1 MQGEVKSDMRQS
13 IFPSMT
19 LTMTLGHVRAA
30 GALLGALMLG
40 ITVLLAPAGAQA
52 PPPAKKDKAPA
63 PPAAPAPKAPAAAAP
78 GKAPATA
85 AATPPAGT
93 PQSAWVKLCEKAT
106 ATQKTKD
113 GKDEK
118 KDLNICL
125 THHERLDG
133 NSGMVL
139 VSAAVRQ
146 VEGQDKQAFMVMV
159 PLGMMLQPG
168 MRATLYPKDMWD
180 KAQKNEKIDEA
191 KLKPLSLAYTLCH
204 PAGCTAETEATA
216 DLLNDLKKGGGLM
229 IFAINAS
236 GAPAAFP
243 VPLVGFEQS
252 YSGPPVDSQ
261 KYSEARRSLM
271 QQIAQRQ
278 HEMMEEYKKQQAA
291 KDGGATGS
299 VPPAAAPPAAAPPA
313 KK

>member
-1 MQGEVKSDMRQS
+1 MRQF

-19 LTMTLGHVRAA
+19 LGRARAA
-30 GALLGALMLG
+30 IALGGALMLG
-40 ITVLLAPAGAQA
+40 ITVLLAPAGAQQ

-63 PPAAPAPKAPAAAAP
+63 PAAAPAPKAPAAAAP
-78 GKAPATA
+78 GKAGA
-85 AATPPAGT
+85 AAVSPPPGQ

-146 VEGQDKQAFMVMV
+146 VEGQDKQAFMIMV

-168 MRATLYPKDMWD
+168 MRATLYPKDLWE
-180 KAQKNEKIDEA
+180 KAQKNEKIDES
-191 KLKPLSLAYTLCH
+191 KLKPVSLAYTLCH
-204 PAGCTAETEATA
+204 PAGCTAETEATP
-216 DLLNDLKKGGGLM
+216 DLLNELKKGGGLM
-229 IFAINAS
+229 VFAINAA

-252 YSGPPVDSQ
+252 YAGPPVDSQ
-261 KYSEARRSLM
+261 KYSEARRTLM

-278 HEMMEEYKKQQAA
+278 HEMIEEYKKQQAA
-291 KDGGATGS
+291 KEGGATGS
-299 VPPAAAPPAAAPPA
+299 VPAAPAAPPA

>member
-1 MQGEVKSDMRQS
+1 MPGVQGEVKSDMRQFIS
-13 IFPSMT
+13 PST
-19 LTMTLGHVRAA
+19 TLGQVRTA
-30 GALLGALMLG
+30 GALAAALMLG
-40 ITVLLAPAGAQA
+40 ITVLLAPAGAQQ
-52 PPPAKKDKAPA
+52 PPPAKKDNKA
-63 PPAAPAPKAPAAAAP
+63 PAAPAAPPAQKPAAPAAA
-78 GKAPATA
+78 GKAAPATPA
-85 AATPPAGT
+85 AGNA
-93 PQSAWVKLCEKAT
+93 QSAWVKLCEKAT

-180 KAQKNEKIDEA
+180 KAQKNEKVDES
-191 KLKPLSLAYTLCH
+191 KLKPISLAYTLCH
-204 PAGCTAETEATA
+204 PAGCTAETEATP
-216 DLLNDLKKGGGLM
+216 DLLNDLKKGGGM
-229 IFAINAS
+229 MVFAINAA

-252 YSGPPVDSQ
+252 YAGPPVDAK

-278 HEMMEEYKKQQAA
+278 QEMMEEYKKQQEA
-291 KDGGATGS
+291 KEKEGATGS
-299 VPPAAAPPAAAPPA
+299 VPA

>member
-1 MQGEVKSDMRQS
+1 MFKSDRGQFNFAS
-13 IFPSMT
+13 AAF
-19 LTMTLGHVRAA
+19 GRVRAA
-30 GALLGALMLG
+30 GAITAALMLG
-40 ITVLLAPAGAQA
+40 STVLFAPAGAQQ
-52 PPPAKKDKAPA
+52 PPPAKKDKAP
-63 PPAAPAPKAPAAAAP
+63 PAAAAP
-78 GKAPATA
+78 KAAPAAPAGKSA
-85 AATPPAGT
+85 AAAPAGA

-113 GKDEK
+113 GKEEK

-146 VEGQDKQAFMVMV
+146 VEGQDKQAFMIMV

-168 MRATLYPKDMWD
+168 MRATLYPKDMWE
-180 KAQKNEKIDEA
+180 KAQKSEKVDES
-191 KLKPLSLAYTLCH
+191 KLKPVSLAYTLCH
-204 PAGCTAETEATA
+204 PAGCTAETEATP

-229 IFAINAS
+229 VFAINAT

-243 VPLVGFEQS
+243 VPLIGFEQS
-252 YSGPPVDSQ
+252 YAGAPVDAK

-278 HEMMEEYKKQQAA
+278 HEMMEEHKKQQAA
-291 KDGGATGS
+291 KEGATGAA
-299 VPPAAAPPAAAPPA
+299 PAA

>member
-1 MQGEVKSDMRQS
+1 M
-13 IFPSMT
+13 
-19 LTMTLGHVRAA
+19 
-30 GALLGALMLG
+30 
-40 ITVLLAPAGAQA
+40 
-52 PPPAKKDKAPA
+52 
-63 PPAAPAPKAPAAAAP
+63 
-78 GKAPATA
+78 
-85 AATPPAGT
+85 
-93 PQSAWVKLCEKAT
+93 KLCEKAT

-180 KAQKNEKIDEA
+180 KAQKSEKIDES

-204 PAGCTAETEATA
+204 PAGCTAETEATP

-229 IFAINAS
+229 IFAINAYRRAGGLS
-236 GAPAAFP
+236 GAVGRIRAVLRRRPGGRQEIRRSPPQPDAADRPTPARDDGRTEKAAEAKEGATGAAPAGAAPAA
-243 VPLVGFEQS
+243 
-252 YSGPPVDSQ
+252 
-261 KYSEARRSLM
+261 
-271 QQIAQRQ
+271 
-278 HEMMEEYKKQQAA
+278 KK
-291 KDGGATGS
+291 
-299 VPPAAAPPAAAPPA
+299 
-313 KK
+313 

>member
-1 MQGEVKSDMRQS
+1 MRQF
-13 IFPSMT
+13 IFPSLAM
-19 LTMTLGHVRAA
+19 GQVRTA
-30 GALLGALMLG
+30 GALAAALMLG
-40 ITVLLAPAGAQA
+40 ITVLLGPAGAQQ

-63 PPAAPAPKAPAAAAP
+63 APPAQKPAAPAAAAP
-78 GKAPATA
+78 GKTAPAT
-85 AATPPAGT
+85 PAPGT
-93 PQSAWVKLCEKAT
+93 AQSAWVKLCEKAT
-106 ATQKTKD
+106 ATQKSKD

-180 KAQKNEKIDEA
+180 KAQKNEKVDES

-204 PAGCTAETEATA
+204 PAGCTAETEATP

-229 IFAINAS
+229 VFAINAAGS
-236 GAPAAFP
+236 PAAFP

-252 YSGPPVDSQ
+252 YGGPPVDSK

-278 HEMMEEYKKQQAA
+278 QEMMEEHKKQQEA
-291 KDGGATGS
+291 KEKEGATGS
-299 VPPAAAPPAAAPPA
+299 VPA

>member
-1 MQGEVKSDMRQS
+1 
-13 IFPSMT
+13 
-19 LTMTLGHVRAA
+19 MTLGRARAA
-30 GALLGALMLG
+30 IALGGALMLG
-40 ITVLLAPAGAQA
+40 ITVLLAPAGAQQ

-63 PPAAPAPKAPAAAAP
+63 PAAAPAPKAPAAAAP
-78 GKAPATA
+78 DKAGA
-85 AATPPAGT
+85 AAVSPPPGQ

-146 VEGQDKQAFMVMV
+146 VEGQDKQAFMIMV

-168 MRATLYPKDMWD
+168 MRATLYPKDLWE
-180 KAQKNEKIDEA
+180 KAQKNEKIDES
-191 KLKPLSLAYTLCH
+191 KLKPVSLAYTLCH
-204 PAGCTAETEATA
+204 PAGCTAETEATP
-216 DLLNDLKKGGGLM
+216 DLLNELKKGGGLM
-229 IFAINAS
+229 VFAINAA

-252 YSGPPVDSQ
+252 YAGPPVDSQ
-261 KYSEARRSLM
+261 KYSEARRTLM

-278 HEMMEEYKKQQAA
+278 HEMIEEYKKQQAA

-299 VPPAAAPPAAAPPA
+299 VPAAPAAPPA

>member
-19 LTMTLGHVRAA
+19 PGHVRAA
-30 GALLGALMLG
+30 GALAGALMLA
-40 ITVLLAPAGAQA
+40 ITVLLAPAGAQT

-63 PPAAPAPKAPAAAAP
+63 PPPAAAPAQKAPAAAAP

-85 AATPPAGT
+85 AATPAPGT

-168 MRATLYPKDMWD
+168 MRATLYPKDMWE
-180 KAQKNEKIDEA
+180 KAQKNEKVDEA

-204 PAGCTAETEATA
+204 PAGCTAETEATP
-216 DLLNDLKKGGGLM
+216 DLLNDLKKGGGM
-229 IFAINAS
+229 MVFAINAT

-252 YSGPPVDSQ
+252 YAGPPVDSQ

-291 KDGGATGS
+291 KEGGATGS
-299 VPPAAAPPAAAPPA
+299 VPAAPPPA

>member
-1 MQGEVKSDMRQS
+1 MLKSDMFKRDMVKSDMGQLLCHTSGLRS
-13 IFPSMT
+13 I
-19 LTMTLGHVRAA
+19 
-30 GALLGALMLG
+30 GAVTAALMLG
-40 ITVLLAPAGAQA
+40 ISVWLAPAGAQQPA
-52 PPPAKKDKAPA
+52 PKKDKAP
-63 PPAAPAPKAPAAAAP
+63 PPAAQKAAPAPATAPGAAA
-78 GKAPATA
+78 
-85 AATPPAGT
+85 
-93 PQSAWVKLCEKAT
+93 QSAWVKLCEKAT

-113 GKDEK
+113 GKEEK

-180 KAQKNEKIDEA
+180 KAQKNEKVDES

-204 PAGCTAETEATA
+204 PAGCTAETEATP

-229 IFAINAS
+229 IFAINAA

-252 YSGPPVDSQ
+252 YAGAPVDPK

-271 QQIAQRQ
+271 PPPTSEIMKRLNEADQQFYQIPDSLSAKLQAFARAKGLVTTDRA
-278 HEMMEEYKKQQAA
+278 EEP
-291 KDGGATGS
+291 TS
-299 VPPAAAPPAAAPPA
+299 S
-313 KK
+313 

>member
-1 MQGEVKSDMRQS
+1 MGR
-13 IFPSMT
+13 IRT
-19 LTMTLGHVRAA
+19 G
-30 GALLGALMLG
+30 GALAAALMLG
-40 ITVLLAPAGAQA
+40 ATALLAPAGAQQPA
-52 PPPAKKDKAPA
+52 PPAKKAPAA
-63 PPAAPAPKAPAAAAP
+63 PPAQKPAAP
-78 GKAPATA
+78 GAAAKTAPAT
-85 AATPPAGT
+85 PAPGT

-180 KAQKNEKIDEA
+180 KAQKNEKVDES
-191 KLKPLSLAYTLCH
+191 KLKPVSLAYTLCH
-204 PAGCTAETEATA
+204 PAGCTAETEATP

-229 IFAINAS
+229 VFAINAA

-252 YSGPPVDSQ
+252 YAGPPVDSK

-278 HEMMEEYKKQQAA
+278 QEAMEEYKKQQEA
-291 KDGGATGS
+291 KKEGATGS
-299 VPPAAAPPAAAPPA
+299 VPA

>member
-1 MQGEVKSDMRQS
+1 VQGEVKNDMRQF
-13 IFPSMT
+13 IFPST
-19 LTMTLGHVRAA
+19 AIGQVRLA
-30 GALLGALMLG
+30 GALVAALMLG
-40 ITVLLAPAGAQA
+40 ITPLLAPAGAQQ

-63 PPAAPAPKAPAAAAP
+63 APAAPPAQKPAAPAAGAKAAPGAAAA
-78 GKAPATA
+78 GA
-85 AATPPAGT
+85 

-113 GKDEK
+113 GKEEK

-180 KAQKNEKIDEA
+180 KAQKNEKVDES
-191 KLKPLSLAYTLCH
+191 KLKAISLAYTLCH
-204 PAGCTAETEATA
+204 PAGCTAETEATP

-229 IFAINAS
+229 VFAINAA
-236 GAPAAFP
+236 GTPAAFP

-252 YSGPPVDSQ
+252 YAGAPIDSK

-278 HEMMEEYKKQQAA
+278 QEMMEEYKKQQEA
-291 KDGGATGS
+291 KEKEGATGS
-299 VPPAAAPPAAAPPA
+299 VPA